1 MEENKGSYKK
11 TKNNKQILYK
21 QQQKPTNNIN
31 NHGFSIN

>member
-31 NHGFSIN
+31 NHGFSMN